1 MAGSANL
8 ERFRER
14 RSADLSKRT
23 EAAIRG
29 LIKDGE
35 RLSFAAVAARVGCS
49 TDYLY
54 SHKEFRPRIERLRSQ
69 QRAGGTQ
76 HHDSTAN
83 GAEDRPASQ
92 SSIVRTLTT
101 ELANARCMHREEV
114 GELKRALAQAH
125 GELLVLRRRC
135 GLKASDIDTE
145 DSAA

>member
-14 RSADLSKRT
+14 RSAELGKRT

-35 RLSFAAVAARVGCS
+35 SISFAAVAARVGCS

-54 SHKEFRPRIERLRSQ
+54 SHQEFRPRIQRLRSQ
-69 QRAGGTQ
+69 QRTGGAQ
-76 HHDSTAN
+76 HHVPGTEGTDLA
-83 GAEDRPASQ
+83 ASQ

-101 ELANARCMHREEV
+101 ELANARRMHREEV

-125 GELLVLRRRC
+125 GELLTLRRRY
-135 GLKASDIDTE
+135 GLKASDVDTG